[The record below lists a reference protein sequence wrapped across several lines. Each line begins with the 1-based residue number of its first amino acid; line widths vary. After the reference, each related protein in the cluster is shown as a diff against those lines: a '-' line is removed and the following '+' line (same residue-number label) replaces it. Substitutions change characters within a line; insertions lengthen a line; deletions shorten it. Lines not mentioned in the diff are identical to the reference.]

1 MLLYKEFSNTEIEAF
16 YRRIAYNVQCIRKLK
31 KITQL
36 DLALTIGHKSVST
49 IAKIEAGLENKH
61 YNIEHL
67 YKIATVLEVDIC
79 EFFKPCILPNRD

>member
-1 MLLYKEFSNTEIEAF
+1 MITDREFSHEEISVF
-16 YRRIAYNVQCIRKLK
+16 HRLIAKNIQRIRKEK

-67 YKIATVLEVDIC
+67 YKIAAVLEINIC
-79 EFFKPCILPNRD
+79 EFFKL

>member
-1 MLLYKEFSNTEIEAF
+1 MLAFRDFLPDEIQAF
-16 YRRIAYNVQCIRKLK
+16 HRLIARNVQHLRKEK
-31 KITQL
+31 KMTQI

-67 YKIATVLEVDIC
+67 YKIATILEVDIC
-79 EFFKPCILPNRD
+79 DFFKP

>member
-1 MLLYKEFSNTEIEAF
+1 MLAFRDFLPDEIQAF
-16 YRRIAYNVQCIRKLK
+16 HRLIARNVQHIRKEK
-31 KITQL
+31 KMTQL

-67 YKIATVLEVDIC
+67 YKIATILEVDIC
-79 EFFKPCILPNRD
+79 DFFKS

>member
-1 MLLYKEFSNTEIEAF
+1 MKTHYEFLPNEISGF
-16 YRRIAYNVQCIRKLK
+16 YRVIVKNILRIRKER

-79 EFFKPCILPNRD
+79 EFFKPS

>member
-1 MLLYKEFSNTEIEAF
+1 MKNHYEFLPNEIKEFH
-16 YRRIAYNVQCIRKLK
+16 RLIAKNIQRIRKEK
-31 KITQL
+31 KVTQL

-79 EFFKPCILPNRD
+79 MFFKHS

>member
-1 MLLYKEFSNTEIEAF
+1 MLAFRDFLPDEIQAF
-16 YRRIAYNVQCIRKLK
+16 HRLIARNVQHIRKEK
-31 KITQL
+31 KMTQL

-67 YKIATVLEVDIC
+67 YKIATILEVDIC
-79 EFFKPCILPNRD
+79 DFFKP

>member
-1 MLLYKEFSNTEIEAF
+1 MLAFRDFLPDEIQAF
-16 YRRIAYNVQCIRKLK
+16 HRLIARNVQHLRKEK
-31 KITQL
+31 KMTQI

-67 YKIATVLEVDIC
+67 YKIATILEVDIC
-79 EFFKPCILPNRD
+79 DFFKS

>member
-1 MLLYKEFSNTEIEAF
+1 MLAFRDFLPDEIQAF
-16 YRRIAYNVQCIRKLK
+16 HRLIARNIQHIRKEK
-31 KITQL
+31 KMTQL

-67 YKIATVLEVDIC
+67 YKIATILEVDIC
-79 EFFKPCILPNRD
+79 DFFKP

>member
-1 MLLYKEFSNTEIEAF
+1 MLTYIEFSEKEVQNF
-16 YRRIAYNVQCIRKLK
+16 YRRIAYNVQRIRKMK

-67 YKIATVLEVDIC
+67 YKIAKVLEVDIC
-79 EFFKPCILPNRD
+79 DFFKS

>member
-1 MLLYKEFSNTEIEAF
+1 MLTYKEFSEIEIQTF
-16 YRRIAYNVQCIRKLK
+16 YRHIAYNVQRIRKIK
-31 KITQL
+31 KVTQL

-67 YKIATVLEVDIC
+67 YKIAIALDVDIC
-79 EFFKPCILPNRD
+79 DFFRQPHLSD

>member
-1 MLLYKEFSNTEIEAF
+1 MKTHHEFLPDVITAF
-16 YRRIAYNVQCIRKLK
+16 HRLIAKNVQSIRKEK

-67 YKIATVLEVDIC
+67 YKIATILEVDIC
-79 EFFKPCILPNRD
+79 EFFKPS